1 MASPLI
7 FEPQRA
13 PSLARIVESHISFLN
28 ETFVFLF
35 LHRFARHLNPLRG
48 QLYTLRASFWGRDPA
63 PTSVSPLTGSYW
75 LESIK
80 KDKAAQLR
88 RYTLGAQARGLHA
101 ELRGACNEQDQLDL
115 ALRPP
120 NPIVAAQTARIR
132 TGVRFLAVA

>member
-13 PSLARIVESHISFLN
+13 PSLARFVESHISFLN
-28 ETFVFLF
+28 EKFFFPFLKLF
-35 LHRFARHLNPLRG
+35 ERHLHPLRSHAPRVVFG
-48 QLYTLRASFWGRDPA
+48 QGSGPKRALALWLSHIGSNLLRKIRRLSSAG
-63 PTSVSPLTGSYW
+63 
-75 LESIK
+75 
-80 KDKAAQLR
+80 

-132 TGVRFLAVA
+132 TGVRFFAVA